1 MKDWKM
7 GRTGLIALGVAGLSL
22 AVATRRPRSLDLR
35 GRVAVVTGGG
45 RGLGLAITRELLR
58 CGCRVAIC
66 GRDGEIIRRSVEE
79 LERQGFE
86 IIGKACDASDPEQVK
101 AFVDVVINNYGAVDI
116 LVNNAG
122 QCFVG
127 PAAELAP
134 VDMQSALRNIFWVQ
148 YHPTMALLPHMRN
161 RGFGRIVNVTS
172 LAGKLPIPH
181 QSAYTAAKYAATGW
195 SQTLS
200 IELASE
206 GIEVSTITPPPLR
219 NGAPLHVNFNGD
231 REAEFQ
237 WFTHVLTSPMTASTA
252 QRTARVVASALRRGD
267 RERAVS
273 AMSWLSARAF
283 GVAPNLL
290 SHWLGWVNRK
300 LPPSAAPGLTSPMRL
315 GYEVV
320 EDSSNPA
327 VHRLAQRARADEAR
341 HLPDGASPRGAFLR
355 VPTPPHPQP

>member
-1 MKDWKM
+1 MKSWKM
-7 GRTGLIALGVAGLSL
+7 SKAGVMALGVAGLSL
-22 AVATRRPRSLDLR
+22 AVAARRPRSLDLR

-58 CGCRVAIC
+58 CGCRLAIC
-66 GRDGEIIRRSVEE
+66 GRDGEVIRRCVEE
-79 LERQGFE
+79 LEREGFE
-86 IIGKACDASDPEQVK
+86 VIGKACDASDPEQVQ

-127 PAAELAP
+127 PAAELEPA
-134 VDMQSALRNIFWVQ
+134 DMQSALRNIFWVQ

-161 RGFGRIVNVTS
+161 RRFGRIVNITS

-219 NGAPLHVNFNGD
+219 NGAPLHVHFNGQ
-231 REAEFQ
+231 REAEFE
-237 WFTHVLTSPMTASTA
+237 WFTRVLTSPTTASTA
-252 QRTARVVASALRRGD
+252 ERTARVVASALRRGH

-273 AMSWLSARAF
+273 VMSWLSARAF

-290 SHWLGWVNRK
+290 SHWLGWMNQK
-300 LPPSAAPGLTSPMRL
+300 LPASAAPGLTSRMRL
-315 GYEVV
+315 GEQVV
-320 EDSSNPA
+320 QGSSSPT
-327 VHRLAQRARADEAR
+327 VQRLAQRARADEAR
-341 HLPDGASPRGAFLR
+341 HLPDGASPQGSGRASSL
-355 VPTPPHPQP
+355 PSA